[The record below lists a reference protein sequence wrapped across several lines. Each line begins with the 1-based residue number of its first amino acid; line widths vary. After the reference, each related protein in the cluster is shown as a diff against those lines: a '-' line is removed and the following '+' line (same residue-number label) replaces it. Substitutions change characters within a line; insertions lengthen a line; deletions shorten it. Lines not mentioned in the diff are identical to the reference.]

1 MHRTTKAAA
10 LVLAVATALPLAAC
24 SDDGSAT
31 DPDTSPTTSPSA
43 DATPCLVTAEQVGE
57 ILGTEQT
64 VEEVE
69 VPAVGEESE
78 GDLTCETAADA
89 DDRKVTWSLS
99 SAEMTVGGA
108 LTHQEL
114 RSFVEGTGTK
124 VSEVEVGADETA
136 WLGTSSDLGL
146 SWATTAT
153 SQGER
158 WLKVEVTGDEETVTV
173 DDASDAAVEVTRA
186 LVEAISAA
194 GAA

>member
-1 MHRTTKAAA
+1 MHRIITSAA
-10 LVLAVATALPLAAC
+10 LVLAVATTLPLAAC
-24 SDDGSAT
+24 SDDGPAT
-31 DPDTSPTTSPSA
+31 DPDASPTTSPSA
-43 DATPCLVTAEQVGE
+43 DATPCLLTAEQLGDL
-57 ILGTEQT
+57 LGTEQT
-64 VEEVE
+64 VEEVD
-69 VPAVGEESE
+69 VPPMGEWSV
-78 GDLTCETAADA
+78 GDLTCETAPDA
-89 DDRKVTWSLS
+89 DDRTITWSLR

-114 RSFVEGTGTK
+114 RAFVDGAGTE

-158 WLKVEVTGDEETVTV
+158 LLEVEVTGDEETVTV

-186 LVEAISAA
+186 LVEAISAG